1 MSLLSLL
8 LLALSSIATT
18 TKVITVSRSNM
29 VSTDPRT
36 AAHQRRADFESR
48 NATAFKKSSRVMS
61 GLTTEAYSK
70 TESVTSPEFP
80 SEDPTE
86 IELTKWLEAWP
97 LVAPDELFK
106 HGCQDSAHT
115 AQPARAAT
123 SQSRYSQMGVSTSS
137 SI

>member
-48 NATAFKKSSRVMS
+48 NATAFKKSSRNMS
-61 GLTTEAYSK
+61 GLTTETYGK

-86 IELTKWLEAWP
+86 IELTKWLEAWTNYLRSKHLLSSAAP
-97 LVAPDELFK
+97 AVRVA
-106 HGCQDSAHT
+106 CRT
-115 AQPARAAT
+115 R
-123 SQSRYSQMGVSTSS
+123 VSEVGS
-137 SI
+137 

>member
-48 NATAFKKSSRVMS
+48 NATDFYGIADDHVFSA
-61 GLTTEAYSK
+61 T
-70 TESVTSPEFP
+70 VT
-80 SEDPTE
+80 EDP
-86 IELTKWLEAWP
+86 
-97 LVAPDELFK
+97 
-106 HGCQDSAHT
+106 HCSAIC
-115 AQPARAAT
+115 ALG
-123 SQSRYSQMGVSTSS
+123 QSRGYMSMLWDR
-137 SI
+137 